1 MAKSIRPRRED
12 TGSAASSVAAADRP
26 RSPAWPGRLTI
37 VALSHLRW
45 DFVYQRPQ
53 HLLTRAARQHR
64 VFYVEEPKHDA
75 DMPFMEVRT
84 DPSGV
89 SILVPH
95 LASSSTDSDLRLLL
109 DQQLAHE
116 SRENLVLWYYT
127 PMALAFS
134 SHLRPSTVVYDC
146 MDELSAFAGAAA
158 DLPAAEVALLS

>member
-1 MAKSIRPRRED
+1 MAKSIRPRREQ
-12 TGSAASSVAAADRP
+12 TGSAGAAVGAAARL
-26 RSPAWPGRLTI
+26 RSLAWPGRLTI

-64 VFYVEEPKHDA
+64 VLYVEKPKRDT
-75 DMPFMEVRT
+75 DVPFMEVRT
-84 DPSGV
+84 DASDV

-95 LASSSTDSDLRLLL
+95 LAASSTDSDLRLLL

-116 SRENLVLWYYT
+116 SLENLVLWYYT

-134 SHLRPSTVVYDC
+134 DHCALVRSSTTAWT
-146 MDELSAFAGAAA
+146 S
-158 DLPAAEVALLS
+158 